1 MLAVRSRIYLGRHRT
16 FAVFQLDTNMIYR
29 NLATAVAIACT
40 ASAYGYAPTSTNVV
54 KPFAH
59 GAVSDRAVVGECDS
73 SRRRCAPAH
82 LNAAGGT
89 ETVDFTAGT
98 IRPQRDVVDGQMRP
112 RPNIDWSNLRAKLEL
127 DFGIPEETLK
137 KYDTIEKGDMLKAYA
152 AATTSSHCNARARAC
167 MSGAR
172 GSTHLEL
179 QRRRGQRRVV
189 YLRLAIE
196 ISAIEISRAPA
207 SGGSAAQQSTRVA
220 RTPAHT
226 SSSTAVTR
234 AVCVR
239 VCAGM
244 R

>member
-1 MLAVRSRIYLGRHRT
+1 
-16 FAVFQLDTNMIYR
+16 MIYR

-98 IRPQRDVVDGQMRP
+98 IRPQRDVTDGQMRP

-152 AATTSSHCNARARAC
+152 AATTSNHCRRHHQQPLQRGARKSMHERRARLHAT
-167 MSGAR
+167 GA
-172 GSTHLEL
+172 
-179 QRRRGQRRVV
+179 
-189 YLRLAIE
+189 
-196 ISAIEISRAPA
+196 
-207 SGGSAAQQSTRVA
+207 GSA
-220 RTPAHT
+220 
-226 SSSTAVTR
+226 
-234 AVCVR
+234 
-239 VCAGM
+239 G
-244 R
+244 

>member
-1 MLAVRSRIYLGRHRT
+1 
-16 FAVFQLDTNMIYR
+16 MIYR

-152 AATTSSHCNARARAC
+152 AATTSNHCRRHHQQPLQRGARKSMHERRARLHATGAAAPARA
-167 MSGAR
+167 
-172 GSTHLEL
+172 
-179 QRRRGQRRVV
+179 
-189 YLRLAIE
+189 
-196 ISAIEISRAPA
+196 A
-207 SGGSAAQQSTRVA
+207 SGRLPAPGHRELAGASVRRERCPAKHPWPLPPPP
-220 RTPAHT
+220 PAHT

-234 AVCVR
+234 VFCVR
-239 VCAGM
+239 VCAGT

>member
-1 MLAVRSRIYLGRHRT
+1 
-16 FAVFQLDTNMIYR
+16 MIYR

-59 GAVSDRAVVGECDS
+59 GAVSDRAVVGVCDS

-152 AATTSSHCNARARAC
+152 TATSSSHCNARARAC
-167 MSGAR
+167 K
-172 GSTHLEL
+172 
-179 QRRRGQRRVV
+179 
-189 YLRLAIE
+189 
-196 ISAIEISRAPA
+196 ISRAPA

>member
-1 MLAVRSRIYLGRHRT
+1 VRLRT

-59 GAVSDRAVVGECDS
+59 GAVSDRAVVGVCDS

-152 AATTSSHCNARARAC
+152 TATSSSHCNARARAC
-167 MSGAR
+167 MSGVR
-172 GSTHLEL
+172 GSK
-179 QRRRGQRRVV
+179 
-189 YLRLAIE
+189 
-196 ISAIEISRAPA
+196 ISRAPA

>member
-1 MLAVRSRIYLGRHRT
+1 
-16 FAVFQLDTNMIYR
+16 MIYR

-137 KYDTIEKGDMLKAYA
+137 KYDTIEKGDMLKASA
-152 AATTSSHCNARARAC
+152 AATRDTGTSGTKTPSADPF
-167 MSGAR
+167 SI
-172 GSTHLEL
+172 
-179 QRRRGQRRVV
+179 RRRPTTGANGLGTVRPCSRS
-189 YLRLAIE
+189 Y
-196 ISAIEISRAPA
+196 SA
-207 SGGSAAQQSTRVA
+207 
-220 RTPAHT
+220 
-226 SSSTAVTR
+226 
-234 AVCVR
+234 
-239 VCAGM
+239 
-244 R
+244 